1 MYLIRSMEKSE
12 QRRQTLEATLM
23 LWLVAENYNYNSSC
37 QGYHGLLVNI
47 PKQVLALKCR
57 SRGSASE
64 CLHERKGDS
73 ERILTIKVTV
83 TKSVCVTQSSSKLS
97 PDPTM

>member
-1 MYLIRSMEKSE
+1 MCLIRSMEKSE

-73 ERILTIKVTV
+73 ERGYRTV